1 MKKKSKLM
9 AAVFAFILGVST
21 VMPGMQAQAANM
33 DNFPVQNMSTHQKN
47 YTAGLQTFLLNYHKN
62 TKDIIKSHG
71 MVDGSYGKG
80 TADAVSVYQEL
91 RHLSVDG
98 SCGHATWKNIHNAI
112 QHCSSTSSGGYQMYR
127 LWTPYYNSG
136 KCLRKRL
143 SDNIWNAWYGNPS
156 DTDGSTVMWH
166 YVG

>member
-9 AAVFAFILGVST
+9 AAVFALILGVST

-71 MVDGSYGKG
+71 MVDGSYGDG
-80 TADAVSVYQEL
+80 TADAVATYQDL
-91 RHLSVDG
+91 RGLSVDG
-98 SCGHATWKNIHNAI
+98 SCGNITWKDI
-112 QHCSSTSSGGYQMYR
+112 QTQIRKCKTTTSNGWESYR
-127 LWTPYYNSG
+127 LNATYYNSG
-136 KCLRKRL
+136 KSLKRRI
-143 SDNIWNAWYGNPS
+143 SDSRWEAWYGNPS
-156 DTDGSTVMWH
+156 DTDGSTVMWY